1 MKRELL
7 QNVKVQP
14 YTSADVIDRYG
25 FLSGVLAVKVGTPSG
40 SPTGLAVKLTLTESD
55 TKDGTFAAVSD
66 KKAVIDK
73 ALDENGSISVET
85 AADGGG
91 LVNFDMDLAGCKQF
105 IKATVEVVCTGGTS
119 AACTATAA
127 IALGD
132 SAVQPV

>member
-25 FLSGVLAVKVGTPSG
+25 FLSGILAVKVGTPTG
-40 SPTGLAVKLTLTESD
+40 SPTALAVKLTLTESSAQE
-55 TKDGTFAAVSD
+55 GTYVAVAD
-66 KKAVIDK
+66 KKVVVDK
-73 ALDENGSISVET
+73 ALDDNGSISVET
-85 AADGGG
+85 AAAGGG
-91 LVNFDMDLAGCKQF
+91 LVNFDLDLIGCKQY

-127 IALGD
+127 IVLGD
-132 SAVQPV
+132 STEQPV

>member
-25 FLSGVLAVKVGTPSG
+25 FLSGILAVKVGTPTG
-40 SPTGLAVKLTLTESD
+40 SPTSLEVKLTLTESD
-55 TKDGTFAAVSD
+55 EQDGTYAAVAD
-66 KKAVIDK
+66 RKAVIDK
-73 ALDENGSISVET
+73 ALDDNGSISVET
-85 AADGGG
+85 AVDGGG
-91 LVNFDMDLAGCKQF
+91 LVNFDLDLIGCKQY

-127 IALGD
+127 IVLGD
-132 SAVQPV
+132 SAEQPV